1 MNLRGTLLK
10 IVDKQTLLRG
20 NVEGKLLHLLCDHPN
35 SKIYRDLEERLIINL
50 NGSIHSSLCNQL
62 YVTRLQLLLHDELKT
77 GN

>member
-1 MNLRGTLLK
+1 MNLRVTLLK
-10 IVDKQTLLRG
+10 IVDKQILLRG

-62 YVTRLQLLLHDELKT
+62 YVTREEINQKK
-77 GN
+77 N